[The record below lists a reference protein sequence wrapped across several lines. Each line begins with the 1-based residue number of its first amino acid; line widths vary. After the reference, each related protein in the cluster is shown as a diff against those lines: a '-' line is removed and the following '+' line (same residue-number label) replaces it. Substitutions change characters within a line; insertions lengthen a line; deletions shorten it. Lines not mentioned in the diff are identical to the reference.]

1 MQAARSCGTLES
13 GEFEQPR
20 PWEAIPGA
28 SAVFG
33 TNRDEEEE
41 SAQTVSNYPLDGPD

>member
-1 MQAARSCGTLES
+1 LRHAVG
-13 GEFEQPR
+13 GEFERPR

-28 SAVFG
+28 FGFFG

-41 SAQTVSNYPLDGPD
+41 SAQTVSNYPGDGPV